1 MKISSH
7 KNSAT
12 IYYGALSII
21 LILSCFCGLMLGY
34 TSLSPKELFFALIN
48 PLTSPDTVWSFNSQ
62 VVWELRLPR
71 VILAACVGMG
81 LTLSGV
87 LMQSIFQNPMADP
100 YIMGISS
107 GAALGATCAVF
118 LGAGTYFGSEII
130 GVGAFIGSLILTC
143 IIVSASNKNKTDL
156 TYLLI
161 LGIAMA
167 AVCSG
172 ITSVLVYIGSD
183 STGTDISLYW
193 LVGNVSYAKLYSS
206 LFLLLLVLLC
216 NFYFLTQTRI
226 LNLMIEGHETALSL
240 GVYLPTYI
248 KKYLLINAILVGVI
262 VMNVG
267 LIGFVGLIIPH
278 VTRIIVGADHRQLLP
293 LSILLGGIFTVWID
307 ILGRILF
314 TGIDLPLGVTMAIIG
329 TPVFILLLCRH
340 SSQTERG

>member
-1 MKISSH
+1 
-7 KNSAT
+7 
-12 IYYGALSII
+12 
-21 LILSCFCGLMLGY
+21 
-34 TSLSPKELFFALIN
+34 
-48 PLTSPDTVWSFNSQ
+48 
-62 VVWELRLPR
+62 
-71 VILAACVGMG
+71 
-81 LTLSGV
+81 
-87 LMQSIFQNPMADP
+87 
-100 YIMGISS
+100 
-107 GAALGATCAVF
+107 
-118 LGAGTYFGSEII
+118 
-130 GVGAFIGSLILTC
+130 
-143 IIVSASNKNKTDL
+143 
-156 TYLLI
+156 
-161 LGIAMA
+161 MA

-278 VTRIIVGADHRQLLP
+278 ATRIIVGADHRQLLP
-293 LSILLGGIFTVWID
+293 LSILLGGIFTVWIC
-307 ILGRILF
+307 
-314 TGIDLPLGVTMAIIG
+314 
-329 TPVFILLLCRH
+329 LLYT
-340 SSQTERG
+340 SDAADE